1 MSSPFFISRSFFQ
14 SRRSRPSPSASPQPV
29 NYWNH
34 DFCLDHSPAR
44 ALLDVPAHVRHLRA
58 EIGTPVRKIGRKPQN
73 RIARGP
79 PLYLLD
85 GDRLDLGS
93 GYETVHVSGRA
104 PASHAQATALVRR
117 SRIGPLDPRGR
128 AATRV
133 GRNLETP
140 AQGRP
145 ALESAPSVARAPG
158 SQLTGAIAPPAH
170 SSLQVTVFSLRPPWI
185 GVLVV
190 VRSLSQRPQRLRV
203 NFPCVPKPSRGRS
216 GCRWLYLRADA
227 TAKTSFSQRPQRL
240 RVKFSC
246 IPKPR
251 PRSVRMSLAVFAR
264 RCDCEDE
271 FFSASSASPR

>member
-1 MSSPFFISRSFFQ
+1 
-14 SRRSRPSPSASPQPV
+14 
-29 NYWNH
+29 
-34 DFCLDHSPAR
+34 
-44 ALLDVPAHVRHLRA
+44 
-58 EIGTPVRKIGRKPQN
+58 
-73 RIARGP
+73 
-79 PLYLLD
+79 
-85 GDRLDLGS
+85 
-93 GYETVHVSGRA
+93 
-104 PASHAQATALVRR
+104 
-117 SRIGPLDPRGR
+117 
-128 AATRV
+128 
-133 GRNLETP
+133 
-140 AQGRP
+140 
-145 ALESAPSVARAPG
+145 
-158 SQLTGAIAPPAH
+158 
-170 SSLQVTVFSLRPPWI
+170 
-185 GVLVV
+185 VLVV